1 MEENEVNIS
10 YNFIKFPD
18 NQVSVTSDIDENPDY
33 LTNLERSMIIVKHI
47 EDLFTQLFKD
57 IEIIDEDNLDDESE
71 ETKKGL
77 SLISDTRD
85 ILISSI
91 LNISYNKY
99 NSILNK
105 PKYPIQYSMAVYKTV
120 LDDKDFTNNLYN
132 TIYSDGLCVG
142 DSLMGASAFI
152 LDVAEEL
159 LLEGMPPD
167 MLRKNIDIF
176 IKDLKENVNEFI
188 DELSKEDE

>member
-77 SLISDTRD
+77 NKVINYRKSLDFLEFKDGVVSFVLKCGQD
-85 ILISSI
+85 
-91 LNISYNKY
+91 
-99 NSILNK
+99 
-105 PKYPIQYSMAVYKTV
+105 PIIPSFRADEFLKTV
-120 LDDKDFTNNLYN
+120 YGDDSKFDVKRVCFFDKNLRV
-132 TIYSDGLCVG
+132 I
-142 DSLMGASAFI
+142 
-152 LDVAEEL
+152 
-159 LLEGMPPD
+159 
-167 MLRKNIDIF
+167 
-176 IKDLKENVNEFI
+176 
-188 DELSKEDE
+188 

>member
-99 NSILNK
+99 NLILNK

-142 DSLMGASAFI
+142 DPLMGASAFI

-159 LLEGMPPD
+159 LLGGMPPD

-176 IKDLKENVNEFI
+176 IEDLKENVNEFI
-188 DELSKEDE
+188 DETIKEDE

>member
-71 ETKKGL
+71 ETKNGL
-77 SLISDTRD
+77 SLISDIRN

-99 NSILNK
+99 NSIVNK
-105 PKYPIQYSMAVYKTV
+105 VINGGKK
-120 LDDKDFTNNLYN
+120 
-132 TIYSDGLCVG
+132 
-142 DSLMGASAFI
+142 
-152 LDVAEEL
+152 
-159 LLEGMPPD
+159 
-167 MLRKNIDIF
+167 
-176 IKDLKENVNEFI
+176 
-188 DELSKEDE
+188 